1 MNLALRHFFNM
12 KSNVTELLENCD
24 IFINTQNALC
34 VSEDFERMQFGF
46 ILIIKIC
53 I

>member
-1 MNLALRHFFNM
+1 M

-34 VSEDFERMQFGF
+34 VHEDFERMQFGF
-46 ILIIKIC
+46 ILIIKIS